1 MTTCIESLTILR
13 FEPIKAYVVF
23 PLLSIISL
31 LSDPVFV
38 YWYPN
43 QKKKAFFNEVV
54 SLDQA
59 THIFVK
65 GRGKS
70 VLVLIMSVHV
80 FSKMKHET
88 GSVKN
93 YKLGIMNLAQFHKSL

>member
-31 LSDPVFV
+31 LSYPVFV

-70 VLVLIMSVHV
+70 VLVLIILFIDGNEEIVEIE
-80 FSKMKHET
+80 KCT
-88 GSVKN
+88 
-93 YKLGIMNLAQFHKSL
+93 